1 MEEPNITSQTL
12 LLKIYNLSYVAGR
25 LTQIERRSTNN
36 WDAVFKSVK
45 GLDVAESL
53 GNYSMLKETSNTEN

>member
-12 LLKIYNLSYVAGR
+12 LSKIYNLSYVAGR
-25 LTQIERRSTNN
+25 LTQIEGRSTND
-36 WDAVFKSVK
+36 WDAVFRSVK

-53 GNYSMLKETSNTEN
+53 GNYSMLKETRDTEN

>member
-12 LLKIYNLSYVAGR
+12 LSKIYNLSYVAGR
-25 LTQIERRSTNN
+25 LTQIEGRSTND
-36 WDAVFKSVK
+36 WDTVFKSVK

-53 GNYSMLKETSNTEN
+53 GNYSMLKETRDTEN